1 MKKVVIGLLIAL
13 MAVSSFAGI
22 NIMWDTGGFLS
33 GLEGDI
39 PLLGEGDDTVEVL
52 WDLIY
57 TSDSSATVA
66 PTPILNTAAN
76 NLKDAISYGDNSVVS
91 SRYVADASKTENNVA
106 ITDVIASDDPTATV
120 DNLAEYGY
128 LDDYNNTYRNITMF
142 KIDDVAITS
151 GGLYSAIF
159 QLTSDNQ
166 VFYALTPVFTDA
178 SLFTYAGGNGVPD
191 EVCFDLTTENNK
203 LRSLGTLSPVPEPAT
218 MALLGLGGLA
228 MVIRR
233 KLRK

>member
-1 MKKVVIGLLIAL
+1 MKKVVIGLLAAS
-13 MAVSSFAGI
+13 MAVSTFAGI

-33 GLEGDI
+33 GLEGNI
-39 PLLGEGDDTVEVL
+39 PLLGEDDDTVEVL

-57 TSDSSATVA
+57 TSDSTSTVA
-66 PTPILNTAAN
+66 PTPVLNTSAD
-76 NLKDAISYGDNSVVS
+76 NLKDAVSYGDNSVVS
-91 SRYVADASKTENNVA
+91 SRYLADASVTKDNLA
-106 ITDVIASDDPTATV
+106 IEDVIASDFPTATA
-120 DNLAEYGY
+120 DNMEEYGY
-128 LDDYNNTYRNITMF
+128 LYDYNNTYRNATMF
-142 KIDDVAITS
+142 KIDDVALTS

-159 QLTSDNQ
+159 QLTSDNR

-191 EVCFDLTTENNK
+191 EVCFDLTTSSTK
-203 LRSLGTLSPVPEPAT
+203 LSYLDTLTSVPEPAT